1 MAESEIPTTTTEQ
14 KDAPTTAEKEIAEA
28 IEEVLAQEVDPDED
42 PLELLSHREIAEVY
56 GKLSPEDQRLFRQFK
71 QFHKQH
77 HKLYGYDTQASHL
90 SRGIVKEI
98 FCGLP
103 TRDAETIAKARA
115 EILAVERVK
124 ALCKELG
131 LKVSP
136 AVMERIEAA
145 PLQPLPQEL
154 RFPSVED
161 METAEA
167 S

>member
-1 MAESEIPTTTTEQ
+1 MAESQIPTTTTEK
-14 KDAPTTAEKEIAEA
+14 KDVPATAEKEIAEA

-56 GKLSPEDQRLFRQFK
+56 GKLNPDDQKLFRQFK

-77 HKLYGYDTQASHL
+77 QKLYGYDAQASHL

-98 FCGLP
+98 FRGLP
-103 TRDAETIAKARA
+103 TRDAETIAKACA

-131 LKVSP
+131 TKSLTGSYG
-136 AVMERIEAA
+136 
-145 PLQPLPQEL
+145 
-154 RFPSVED
+154 ED
-161 METAEA
+161 
-167 S
+167 